1 MLIYLQRPRCW
12 ETYVQ
17 SSTLE
22 PSNLQL
28 SKLTRL
34 QIMLSQ
40 YVRSVID
47 WLIKQLDAEISN
59 MQSYLYTDNAD
70 KRSTFKSFFSF
81 VFCRHFT
88 NTNGPILFWIP
99 QLHFRLCNQ
108 RYISWSAQCSTKP
121 LFYTNCPIWPSE
133 ETWHYRSGVNQMV
146 LLKNSNDTSMNIDL
160 LAHELTL
167 VSWWDPCFFFL
178 ATIPRSKLTFNEFG
192 YHTD

>member
-1 MLIYLQRPRCW
+1 MDFTETMNFTDKIRGWYSPEWINAVRSMNKSKFKIVKWALMLIYLQRPRCW

-108 RYISWSAQCSTKP
+108 RYISWRKFTTRDGC
-121 LFYTNCPIWPSE
+121 
-133 ETWHYRSGVNQMV
+133 
-146 LLKNSNDTSMNIDL
+146 
-160 LAHELTL
+160 
-167 VSWWDPCFFFL
+167 
-178 ATIPRSKLTFNEFG
+178 
-192 YHTD
+192 

>member
-81 VFCRHFT
+81 VFSV
-88 NTNGPILFWIP
+88 G
-99 QLHFRLCNQ
+99 
-108 RYISWSAQCSTKP
+108 ISRT
-121 LFYTNCPIWPSE
+121 
-133 ETWHYRSGVNQMV
+133 QM
-146 LLKNSNDTSMNIDL
+146 DL
-160 LAHELTL
+160 Y
-167 VSWWDPCFFFL
+167 C
-178 ATIPRSKLTFNEFG
+178 FG
-192 YHTD
+192 YHSCISVYATSDIFLGQHNVPRSLFFTQTVQYGLRKKLDTTGVVWIRWCSWKILTIHQWTLTCLHMSSPWYLDEIRVSFS